1 MPVTHRAQTFIPTAT
16 APLQLN
22 DVLVSPSLIKNL
34 ISVRRL
40 TRDNNVA
47 IEFDPSGFSI
57 KDLPT
62 REEMLRCESSGD
74 LYPLRLPQHQAL
86 TASSATSL
94 WHQRLGHPGHP
105 VTAQV
110 LQTFP
115 FHCNKSDAH
124 SCSSCRLG
132 KHARLPF
139 SDSTTQ
145 IFFPFQIVHSDVWT
159 SPVYNHSGYK
169 YYIVFLDD
177 YTHYLWTI
185 PLRNK
190 SDVLP
195 TVRAFIS
202 YVHTQFRLP
211 ILAFQ
216 TDNGREYDST
226 AMRLLLS
233 SLGTQLR
240 LSCPYT
246 SQQNGKA
253 ERVLRTIND
262 CVHTMMIHS
271 AAPLAFWAEALATAT
286 YLINRRPCRATGT
299 TTPYAMLFGVSP
311 SYTELRVFGCQ
322 CFPNLI
328 ATSATSLPLDP
339 LRASSSGT
347 RRITAAIAATTS
359 TRVG

>member
-1 MPVTHRAQTFIPTAT
+1 
-16 APLQLN
+16 
-22 DVLVSPSLIKNL
+22 
-34 ISVRRL
+34 
-40 TRDNNVA
+40 
-47 IEFDPSGFSI
+47 
-57 KDLPT
+57 
-62 REEMLRCESSGD
+62 
-74 LYPLRLPQHQAL
+74 
-86 TASSATSL
+86 
-94 WHQRLGHPGHP
+94 
-105 VTAQV
+105 
-110 LQTFP
+110 
-115 FHCNKSDAH
+115 
-124 SCSSCRLG
+124 
-132 KHARLPF
+132 
-139 SDSTTQ
+139 
-145 IFFPFQIVHSDVWT
+145 
-159 SPVYNHSGYK
+159 
-169 YYIVFLDD
+169 
-177 YTHYLWTI
+177 
-185 PLRNK
+185 
-190 SDVLP
+190 
-195 TVRAFIS
+195 
-202 YVHTQFRLP
+202 
-211 ILAFQ
+211 
-216 TDNGREYDST
+216 
-226 AMRLLLS
+226 MRLLLS

-262 CVHTMMIHS
+262 CVRTMMIHS